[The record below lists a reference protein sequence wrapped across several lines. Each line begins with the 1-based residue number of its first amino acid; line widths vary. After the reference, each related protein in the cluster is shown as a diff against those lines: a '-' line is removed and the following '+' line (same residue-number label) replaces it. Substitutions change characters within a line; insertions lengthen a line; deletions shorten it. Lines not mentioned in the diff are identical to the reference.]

1 VAHAQYSFALPVGFA
16 LGGGS
21 TSVAGTPAPFVG
33 GAAVPAVGSG
43 PVAGVA
49 ASVPGAPAP
58 PIEGVAPS
66 AGAPA
71 SLARESAP
79 NGESGWPEGL
89 PIGLRQDQD
98 RVRSREALMR
108 SGAPPRRGRV
118 EEGTA
123 RGALSRLSP
132 RPPDPPAPGAGLG
145 PAALATL
152 GTTPRPA
159 ESQPGGAPDMEELC
173 EELIARLRR
182 ELLVERERMGT
193 LFGV

>member
-1 VAHAQYSFALPVGFA
+1 M
-16 LGGGS
+16 
-21 TSVAGTPAPFVG
+21 
-33 GAAVPAVGSG
+33 
-43 PVAGVA
+43 
-49 ASVPGAPAP
+49 PGAPAP

-71 SLARESAP
+71 SLAREPVP
-79 NGESGWPEGL
+79 NGDSGWPEGL

-108 SGAPPRRGRV
+108 SGAPLRRGRV
-118 EEGTA
+118 EEGAA

-132 RPPDPPAPGAGLG
+132 RPLDPPAPGAGLG
-145 PAALATL
+145 LAAPATL

-159 ESQPGGAPDMEELC
+159 ESQQPGGAPDMEELC

-193 LFGV
+193 LFGA